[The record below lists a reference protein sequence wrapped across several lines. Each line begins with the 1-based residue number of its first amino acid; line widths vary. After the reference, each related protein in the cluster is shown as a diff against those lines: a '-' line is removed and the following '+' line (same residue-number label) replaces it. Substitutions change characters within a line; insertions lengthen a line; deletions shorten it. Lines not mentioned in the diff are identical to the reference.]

1 MKDALIRWAMQT
13 DAAGGIAWGHNT
25 PGRVIMEVKS
35 WREHGEFLFDAQTEG
50 FAVLFLLFVA
60 EAQP

>member
-13 DAAGGIAWGHNT
+13 DAAGGIT

-35 WREHGEFLFDAQTEG
+35 WREHGELLFDAQTEG